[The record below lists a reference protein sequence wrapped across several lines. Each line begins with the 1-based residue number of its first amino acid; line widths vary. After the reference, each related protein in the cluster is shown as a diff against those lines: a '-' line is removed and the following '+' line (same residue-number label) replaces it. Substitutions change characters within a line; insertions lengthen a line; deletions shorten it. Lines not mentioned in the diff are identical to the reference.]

1 MASDAEFPSALGI
14 ALEMRGVEGESEQC
28 GGISA
33 DPEGY
38 PRRNICRSRRVS
50 TQNRLNRRGI
60 LGTSRRKA
68 NATRRDVDV
77 GSGLIGF

>member
-38 PRRNICRSRRVS
+38 RREI
-50 TQNRLNRRGI
+50 
-60 LGTSRRKA
+60 
-68 NATRRDVDV
+68 D
-77 GSGLIGF
+77 

>member
-38 PRRNICRSRRVS
+38 PREIDWIAEEFLELHEEKQMLLVEKSMIDQVWSGFDRSLRS
-50 TQNRLNRRGI
+50 N
-60 LGTSRRKA
+60 
-68 NATRRDVDV
+68 
-77 GSGLIGF
+77 